1 MAKQEKAI
9 FAAGCFWGVES
20 AFRTIPGV
28 LDVVVGYVGGRV
40 KNPTYEQVCAG
51 NTGHLEGVEITFD
64 PKKVNYETLVRF
76 FFNKHDPTEWM
87 RQGPDVG
94 EQYKSAIFVLNPEQE
109 KIAKE
114 IKEELGR
121 SGRYEKPIVTEIR
134 GSETF
139 WRAEEYHQRYFEKR
153 GIDPT
158 CHLPS

>member
-1 MAKQEKAI
+1 MEHKIEKAV

-28 LDVVVGYVGGRV
+28 LDAVVGYTGGRT
-40 KNPTYEQVCAG
+40 KNPTYEQVCTG
-51 NTGHLEGVEITFD
+51 TTGHLEAIEVSFD
-64 PKKVNYETLVRF
+64 PSKVSYETLVRF
-76 FFNKHDPTEWM
+76 FFKKHDPTEWM

-94 EQYKSAIFVLNPEQE
+94 EQYKSAIFALNSEQE

-121 SGRYEKPIVTEIR
+121 SGTYEKPIVTEIR

-139 WRAEEYHQRYFEKR
+139 WPAEEYHQRYFEKR

-158 CHLPS
+158 CHI